1 MISKRHW
8 VLFIMDNRFQKAW
21 VTGVER
27 VAAWSDL
34 LDTINV
40 FPVADGDTG
49 RNLLVTLGP
58 LRKIE
63 NDSKTV
69 IHHLLLSARGNS
81 GIIAARFFSGFL
93 TADSLETIPAA
104 ARLGRDLAW
113 KAIRNPRKG
122 TMLDIFDALAD
133 IPEKTSPDDSPEYA
147 SRVIDHLQN
156 AVLSTTDHLPRL
168 QEANVVDSGALGMF
182 ICLDGFL
189 TGLTGRMGSFRPITS
204 IFKNRLEIRSSFH
217 ETEQKHYCIDMVLR
231 PENGTE
237 EEIKR
242 LSEYGDSIV
251 IVPEKDFLKIHLHA
265 DDKDA
270 VREKMESLGS
280 LVKWSEEDLV
290 SQVRSFQSRQK
301 NQSIHVMTDAA
312 GSVTREDAAHLRMTL
327 LDSYITAGDQSL
339 PETSFLPQDLYRIM
353 KQGEKASTSQ
363 ASEFERHQHYQS
375 ALDQYDQVLYLCV
388 GSFYTGNYDIAMEW
402 KQKNDPKDRFTVIDT
417 GAASG
422 RLGLTAI
429 ATAMHANQTD
439 NPDQVKRFAQHAV
452 DQCQEYLFVDCLKY
466 LARGGRTS
474 KASAFFGDML
484 HLKPVVT
491 PTAQGAQKV
500 AMARNQED
508 QLKILLKKLH
518 ATLNPESAVS
528 VLLQYTDNPDWV
540 SEIVQNK
547 IKTEFPLSDIMIRP
561 LSLTSGVHT
570 GPGTWAV
577 AFLPVSGS

>member
-1 MISKRHW
+1 MN
-8 VLFIMDNRFQKAW
+8 NRFQQAW
-21 VTGVER
+21 ITGVER

-63 NDSKTV
+63 TDSKTV
-69 IHHLLLSARGNS
+69 INRLLLSARGNS

-93 TADSLETIPAA
+93 TADTLESIPAA

-122 TMLDIFDALAD
+122 TMLDIFDALSD
-133 IPEKTSPDDSPEYA
+133 ITEKTSPDSSEEYT
-147 SRVIDHLQN
+147 SKVIDHLQN
-156 AVLSTTDHLPRL
+156 AVYSTTDHLPRL

-182 ICLDGFL
+182 IYLDGFL
-189 TGLTGRMGSFRPITS
+189 TGLTGRMGPFRPIAS
-204 IFKNRLEIRSSFH
+204 IFKNRLEIISSFH

-231 PENGTE
+231 PGNGIE

-280 LVKWSEEDLV
+280 LVTWSEEDLL
-290 SQVRSFQSRQK
+290 SQVRNFQTRPK
-301 NQSIHVMTDAA
+301 EQSIHVMTDAA
-312 GSVTREDAAHLRMTL
+312 GSVTREDAAHLKITL

-339 PETSFLPQDLYRIM
+339 PETCFLPQDLYRIM

-375 ALDQYDQVLYLCV
+375 ALDQFGQVLYLCV

-422 RLGLTAI
+422 RLGLLAI

-439 NPDQVKRFAQHAV
+439 HPDQVKAFAKQAV

-484 HLKPVVT
+484 HLKPVVS
-491 PTAQGAQKV
+491 PTAQGAKKV

-508 QLKILLKKLH
+508 QLKILLEKLH
-518 ATLNPESAVS
+518 ASLNPKSAVTF
-528 VLLQYTDNPDWV
+528 LLQYTDNPEWV
-540 SEIVQNK
+540 SETVKNR
-547 IKTEFPLSDIMIRP
+547 IKTEFPSSTIMIRP

-577 AFLPVSGS
+577 AFLPVSGDIFPDGSKTMN